1 MTIWTP
7 DISAHDG
14 PKYRALA
21 DAIASAITSGELPEG
36 ARLPTHRDLAWK
48 LGVTVGTVT
57 RAYALAQTE
66 GHIAG
71 EVGRGTYVKAKQDS
85 PAAQS
90 RDAAFNFPMAVFDRP
105 GADAEKASGPIMM
118 NQNFPADPW
127 VNELLA
133 QAMQRLATPERLR
146 VIEGYLPS
154 NGLQRHRAAAQTWL
168 QRFGMER
175 GEDSILI
182 VNGCQHGLSIAFMA
196 LAKPGDRV
204 LVELLTWPGARQL
217 AEMLGLNVIPVAI
230 DGQGILPDAF
240 EAACREVTPRFLYTV
255 PTLHNPTTSVLPE
268 DRRAAIA
275 EIAGRHDVFIVEDD
289 VFGYVVKDPPPP
301 ISNFAPD
308 LGIYITSLSKP
319 VAPILRTGFIAAPA
333 ALIPRLAAAIRA
345 TALMPSPL
353 NTELA
358 TDLILSGAADAAV
371 ERQRLE
377 AARRQQM
384 VTEILGDTRRLW
396 HPSGT
401 HSWVNLPPLWTGTA
415 FTAEALA
422 RGVTV
427 TPGIA
432 FAAGESESAERA
444 VRVCISAEQDRERIR
459 QGLEILAGL
468 LKSTPP
474 AANPII

>member
-21 DAIASAITSGELPEG
+21 DAIAGAITSGELPEG

-71 EVGRGTYVKAKQDS
+71 EVGRGTYVKAKQGS
-85 PAAQS
+85 SAARP
-90 RDAAFNFPMAVFDRP
+90 RDAAFSFPMAIFDRTGP
-105 GADAEKASGPIMM
+105 DVGKSSGPIMM

-133 QAMQRLATPERLR
+133 QAMQRLATPERLSA
-146 VIEGYLPS
+146 IEGYLPS
-154 NGLQRHRAAAQTWL
+154 NGLQRHRAAAQSWL

-196 LAKPGDRV
+196 LAKPGDTV
-204 LVELLTWPGARQL
+204 LVESLTWPGARQL
-217 AEMLGLNVIPVAI
+217 AEMLGLIVVPVAI
-230 DGQGILPDAF
+230 DEQGILPDAF
-240 EAACREVTPRFLYTV
+240 EAACREASPRFLYTV
-255 PTLHNPTTSVLPE
+255 PTLHNPKTSVLSQ

-275 EIAGRHDVFIVEDD
+275 EIASRHEVYIVEDD

-333 ALIPRLAAAIRA
+333 ALVPRLAAAIRA

-358 TDLILSGAADAAV
+358 TELILSGAADAAV
-371 ERQRLE
+371 DRQRLE
-377 AARRQQM
+377 AARRQRM
-384 VTEILGDTRRLW
+384 ATEILGNTRRLW
-396 HPSGT
+396 HPNGT
-401 HSWVNLPPLWTGTA
+401 HTWVSLPPLWTGTA
-415 FTAEALA
+415 FAAEALA

-444 VRVCISAEQDRERIR
+444 VRICISAEQDRERIR

>member
-7 DISAHDG
+7 DISAYDG
-14 PKYRALA
+14 PKYQALA
-21 DAIASAITSGELPEG
+21 DAIANAITSGELPDG

-48 LGVTVGTVT
+48 LGVTVGTVS
-57 RAYALAQTE
+57 RAYALAQTK

-71 EVGRGTYVKAKQDS
+71 EVGRGTYVKAKQGS
-85 PAAQS
+85 PVAQS
-90 RDAAFNFPMAVFDRP
+90 RDAAFSFPMAIFDRTGP
-105 GADAEKASGPIMM
+105 ELGKSSGPIMM

-133 QAMQRLATPERLR
+133 QAMQRLATPERLSA
-146 VIEGYLPS
+146 IEGYLPS
-154 NGLQRHRAAAQTWL
+154 NGLQRHRAAAQSWL
-168 QRFGMER
+168 RRFGMER

-196 LAKPGDRV
+196 LAKPGDTV
-204 LVELLTWPGARQL
+204 LVESLTWPGARQL
-217 AEMLGLNVIPVAI
+217 AEMLGFTVVPVAI
-230 DGQGILPDAF
+230 DEQGIVPDAF
-240 EAACREVTPRFLYTV
+240 ESACREASPRFLYTV
-255 PTLHNPTTSVLPE
+255 PTLHNPTTSVLSE

-275 EIAGRHDVFIVEDD
+275 EIASRHDVYIVEDD

-333 ALIPRLAAAIRA
+333 ALVPRLAAAIRA

-358 TDLILSGAADAAV
+358 ADLILSGAAEAAV
-371 ERQRLE
+371 GRQRLE
-377 AARRQQM
+377 AARRQRM
-384 VTEILGDTRRLW
+384 ASEILGNTRRLW
-396 HPSGT
+396 HPNGT
-401 HSWVNLPPLWTGTA
+401 HTWVSLPPLWTGTA
-415 FTAEALA
+415 FAAEAAA
-422 RGVTV
+422 RGVSV

-444 VRVCISAEQDRERIR
+444 VRICISAEQDRERIR